1 MLVALAMAGCASSGS
16 ELEPAAAPAP
26 SPPGEVAGV
35 LEFAAPVEFDG
46 STYSTEPTIAA
57 GPDGTVF
64 VSAPSMLRGTALR
77 SAGMQ
82 PQSQLW
88 VSRDHGETFALVGE
102 GPLGTKGD
110 YAGGGDSD
118 VAVDSAGRVWFADL
132 GQGVPVLTS
141 TDNATT
147 WTMTASATEST
158 TVDRPWILAG
168 EPDQAFLFYAWNGDG
183 PNFLEMVAT
192 TDGGATWTTPA
203 TRIAQLVSPEGV
215 HGNPSRD
222 AERGTLYV
230 PFTERSRMLVA
241 VSDDTGASFDT
252 IGVASGLAAAP
263 ATIFPTSATD
273 REGNVYVAWSERAA
287 FGHVISYAWSTP
299 GGRNWSSPVQIS
311 YEIGNDI
318 MPAIVAG
325 DAGKIA
331 IAYYESSPIPG
342 GAARPDA
349 SYTGLWY
356 VSVAHSLNALDEFP
370 IFSHTHAVP
379 TPIHVGTVCTTGT
392 ACLVGG
398 AFATEDAIADRTLGD
413 LLDIALLSDGRL
425 AVAYAHDNPTP
436 GLMTS
441 AAAVVVQS
449 GGDQLSTA
457 PESEPASGT

>member
-1 MLVALAMAGCASSGS
+1 MFLILAALAMAGCASPGSQVEPAGDGASGS
-16 ELEPAAAPAP
+16 PAA
-26 SPPGEVAGV
+26 VASV
-35 LEFAAPVEFDG
+35 LDFAAPVEFDA

-57 GPDGTVF
+57 GPNGTVF
-64 VSAPSMLRGTALR
+64 VSAPSILRGTTLR
-77 SAGMQ
+77 TAGMQ

-88 VSRDHGETFALVGE
+88 VSRDHGETFDLIGE
-102 GPLGTKGD
+102 GPFGSKGD
-110 YAGGGDSD
+110 YSAGGDSD
-118 VAVDSAGRVWFADL
+118 IAVDVAGRVWFADL

-141 TDNATT
+141 TDGATT
-147 WTMTASATEST
+147 WTMTPSATEAT

-168 EPDQAFLFYAWNGDG
+168 GLDQAFLFYAWNGDG

-192 TDGGATWTTPA
+192 TDGGATWTPA
-203 TRIAQLVSPEGV
+203 TRISQLVSPEGV
-215 HGNPSRD
+215 HGVPSRD
-222 AERGTLYV
+222 VDRGTLYV
-230 PFTERSRMLVA
+230 PFTERGRMLVA
-241 VSDDTGASFDT
+241 ISDDSGASFDT
-252 IGVASGLAAAP
+252 LVVADGLASTP

-273 REGNVYVAWSERAA
+273 RAGNVYVAWSERAA

-299 GGRNWSSPVQIS
+299 GGRNWSSPIQIS

-318 MPAIVAG
+318 MPALVAG

-370 IFSHTHAVP
+370 VFNHTRAVP

-392 ACLVGG
+392 ACLVGT
-398 AFATEDAIADRTLGD
+398 AFAAENPIADRTLGD
-413 LLDIALLSDGRL
+413 LLDVALLSDGRL

-436 GLMTS
+436 LLMTS
-441 AAAVVVQS
+441 AVAVVVQS
-449 GGDQLSTA
+449 GGDLLLTP
-457 PESEPASGT
+457 PEG